1 MLSLPISPT
10 TMPTLSWDTVLSP
23 HIYVFYVAFLVSF
36 FFTPIMRIVAN
47 YYGIIDQPDQVRK
60 LHAAPVAY
68 LGGVAVFIGWL
79 AALAASQIHLPQEE
93 IGSPHLQIKLNVVIG
108 AFIILA
114 LGLWDD
120 VKRIPPRHK
129 ILGQVIVGIIL
140 LKGGVGSHCL
150 DPLFNPINLRLQNVF
165 GPHIHL
171 PHPIIDL
178 LSWSFVVCTVVGC
191 CNATNLMDGLD
202 GLCGG
207 VTAVI
212 SAGFLFLAIQ
222 LAMLSLEP
230 DWDAVRIVLALAL
243 LGAVLGFVPFNF
255 NPASI
260 FMGDAGSM
268 FLGYSCATLIILLA
282 QEQSKWLLAALVM
295 FALPILDTSLAFVRR
310 WVNKRPLFSADRHH
324 FHHQLVARG
333 FSIRKTVVI
342 SYGLAIAFCLL
353 GMFIAY
359 MRTRYAIAFYLVIF
373 GSLIVAAYKMGL
385 VHEKSRMVSP
395 KSLASIDAVIPS
407 TPNSQTSVVELPD
420 PPQSNRPEI
429 RSGPDYPEAVSESEN
444 ETEVRR

>member
-1 MLSLPISPT
+1 MLSALTAT
-10 TMPTLSWDTVLSP
+10 TTTATGLSWDTVLSP
-23 HIYVFYVAFLVSF
+23 HIYVFYVAFIVSF
-36 FFTPIMRIVAN
+36 TFTPIMRYVAN

-60 LHAAPVAY
+60 LHALPVAY
-68 LGGVAVFIGWL
+68 LGGVAVFIGWV
-79 AALAASQIHLPQEE
+79 AALAMSQVHLPADE
-93 IGSPHLQIKLNVVIG
+93 IGSPHLQMKLNIVVG
-108 AFIILA
+108 AMLILI

-120 VKRIPPRHK
+120 VKRIPPRNK
-129 ILGQVIVGIIL
+129 ILGQVIVAFIL

-150 DPLFNPINLRLQNVF
+150 DPLLNPVNLRLQNVF
-165 GPHIHL
+165 GPAMHL

-178 LSWSFVVCTVVGC
+178 MSWSFVVCMVVGC

-212 SAGFLFLAIQ
+212 AAGFLFLAIQ
-222 LAMLSLEP
+222 LAMLDLDP

-243 LGAVLGFVPFNF
+243 LGAVLGFVPYNF

-282 QEQSKWLLAALVM
+282 QEQSKWLLASLVM
-295 FALPILDTSLAFVRR
+295 FALPILDTALAFVRR
-310 WVNKRPLFSADRHH
+310 WVNRRPLFSADRHH

-333 FSIRKTVVI
+333 FSIRQTVVI

-359 MRTRYAIAFYLVIF
+359 MRTRYAVAFYLVIF

-385 VHEKSRMVSP
+385 VHEKKRVMTP
-395 KSLASIDAVIPS
+395 KSLGSINAAKTAQVNPEF
-407 TPNSQTSVVELPD
+407 SVLELRD
-420 PPQSNRPEI
+420 PPQLDPANMLH
-429 RSGPDYPEAVSESEN
+429 DEAEPAPESEPSN
-444 ETEVRR
+444 ID

>member
-1 MLSLPISPT
+1 MPVLP
-10 TMPTLSWDTVLSP
+10 WDTVLAP
-23 HIYVFYVAFLVSF
+23 HIYVFYVAFLLSF
-36 FFTPIMRIVAN
+36 IFTPIMRLVAI

-79 AALAASQIHLPQEE
+79 AGLAMGQVHIPQDI
-93 IGSPHLQIKLNVVIG
+93 IGAPHLQVKLNIVLG
-108 AFIILA
+108 AIIILIM
-114 LGLWDD
+114 GLWDD

-129 ILGQVIVGIIL
+129 ILGQVITAMIL

-150 DPLFNPINLRLQNVF
+150 DPLLNPINFHAQNVF
-165 GPHIHL
+165 GPHFHL

-178 LSWSFVVCTVVGC
+178 LSWAFVVCTVVGC

-212 SAGFLFLAIQ
+212 GAGFLFLAVQ
-222 LAMLSLEP
+222 LAMLSLDP
-230 DWDAVRIVLALAL
+230 DWDAVRIVLALSL
-243 LGAVLGFVPFNF
+243 LGAVLGFVPYNF

-295 FALPILDTSLAFVRR
+295 FALPILDTTLAFVRR
-310 WVNKRPLFSADRHH
+310 WVNRRPLFSADRYHL
-324 FHHQLVARG
+324 HHQLVARG
-333 FSIRKTVVI
+333 LSVRKTVVI
-342 SYGLAIAFCLL
+342 SYGLAIGFCIL

-385 VHEKSRMVSP
+385 VHEKLRVTSP
-395 KSLASIDAVIPS
+395 KSLGSVDAVIPGGVNPES
-407 TPNSQTSVVELPD
+407 SVIELPD
-420 PPQSNRPEI
+420 PPPRIWPQNLHLPAGSETARPLEDMN
-429 RSGPDYPEAVSESEN
+429 PPQQ
-444 ETEVRR
+444 